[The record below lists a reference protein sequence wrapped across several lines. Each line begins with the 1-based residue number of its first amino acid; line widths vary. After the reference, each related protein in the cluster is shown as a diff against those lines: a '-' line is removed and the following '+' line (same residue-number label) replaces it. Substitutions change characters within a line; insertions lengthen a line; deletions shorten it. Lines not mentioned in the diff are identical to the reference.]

1 MKDKVQ
7 KLENE
12 LKLEKETRL
21 RKAGWIYSCATPG
34 SYWLWEKKLEDGRT
48 ILVDD
53 SFAHTL
59 QDHLDADR
67 EDYGDDSNARE

>member
-1 MKDKVQ
+1 MKDKIQ
-7 KLENE
+7 TLEHE
-12 LKLEKETRL
+12 LKYAKEDRL
-21 RKAGWIYSCATPG
+21 RKAGWKYTSATPG
-34 SYWLWEKKLEDGRT
+34 CYWLWEKKLEDGRT